1 MSKPIAYR
9 NLPDLLTITDAL
21 ADVLCWFRGYR
32 AGNPD
37 ALIPD
42 SLDVLRDLNLT
53 IQDQANEV
61 RDAAYQSLRSA
72 HAGLSRRGVA
82 PGEEER
88 GAICSAM
95 LKLTGEK
102 FP

>member
-1 MSKPIAYR
+1 MTKPIADR
-9 NLPDLLTITDAL
+9 KLPDLLTITDAL

-61 RDAAYQSLRSA
+61 RDAAYWLLRA
-72 HAGLSRRGVA
+72 ADEKLRTRGIS
-82 PGEEER
+82 PDEEER
-88 GAICSAM
+88 GSIRNAM
-95 LKLTGEK
+95 FRLTGEK
-102 FP
+102 LP

>member
-1 MSKPIAYR
+1 MSKPIADR
-9 NLPDLLTITDAL
+9 KLPDLLTITDAL

-42 SLDVLRDLNLT
+42 SLDDLRDLNLT

-61 RDAAYQSLRSA
+61 RDAAYWLLRAADEKMS
-72 HAGLSRRGVA
+72 
-82 PGEEER
+82 ER
-88 GAICSAM
+88 GISSDDGERGFIRNAM
-95 LKLTGEK
+95 FRLTGEK
-102 FP
+102 LP